1 MRALDGAGIDTLA
14 IVRRGHSGPRVFV
27 HELSGRPAALEA
39 RLRRHDPDV
48 VFHLAGPSSD
58 SDSAMAEALGASEHL
73 LEVCLRLPRQP
84 LVVAVSSSA
93 VYGSGPQGGSIT
105 ERRPVRP
112 ETRYGV
118 AKAVQELLALRAGA
132 RGLPV
137 IIARLFNVIGEG
149 QAGERVPA
157 TFVRQLLALGRK
169 RAPSRSMAV
178 RNLEAGRDFIDVADA
193 VAALQVIAA
202 RGIEGEVYN
211 VCTGRARRVG
221 ELLDK
226 LIDASGVTGLR
237 VSPRQDGEV
246 AWQRGSAA
254 RLRALGWRPA
264 VPIDTSLQQIFEDW
278 RARE

>member
-1 MRALDGAGIDTLA
+1 M
-14 IVRRGHSGPRVFV
+14 

-58 SDSAMAEALGASEHL
+58 SDGAMTEAMGASEHL
-73 LEVCLRLPRQP
+73 LEVCLRLPRTP

-93 VYGSGPQGGSIT
+93 VYGAGPTAGGIP
-105 ERRPVRP
+105 ERRPLRP
-112 ETRYGV
+112 QTRYGV

-149 QAGERVPA
+149 QSAQRVPA
-157 TFVRQLLALGRK
+157 TFVRQLLALERK
-169 RAPSRSMAV
+169 GVAARQMAV

-193 VAALQVIAA
+193 VAALQAIAA
-202 RGIEGEVYN
+202 RGAEGAVYN

-226 LIDASGVTGLR
+226 LIAASGVTGIR
-237 VSPRQDGEV
+237 IASRQDGEV
-246 AWQRGSAA
+246 AWQRGSAT
-254 RLRALGWRPA
+254 RLRALGWKPV
-264 VPIDTSLQQIFEDW
+264 VPLETSLQQILDDW

>member
-1 MRALDGAGIDTLA
+1 MRALDDAGIDTLA
-14 IVRRGHSGPRVFV
+14 IVRRGRPGPRVVV
-27 HELSGRPAALEA
+27 HELSGRAAALEA

-58 SDSAMAEALGASEHL
+58 SDVAMTEALGASEHL
-73 LEVCLRLPRQP
+73 FEVCLRLPRKP

-93 VYGSGPQGGSIT
+93 VYGAGVRARAIT

-149 QAGERVPA
+149 QSGQRVPA
-157 TFVRQLLALGRK
+157 TFVRQLLALARK
-169 RAPSRSMAV
+169 RAPRLIAV

-202 RGIEGEVYN
+202 RGTEGEVYN
-211 VCTGRARRVG
+211 VCIGSARRVG
-221 ELLDK
+221 ELLDR
-226 LIDASGVTGLR
+226 LIAASGVTGVR
-237 VSPRQDGEV
+237 ISSHQDGEV

-264 VPIDTSLQQIFEDW
+264 VPLETSLQQILADW

>member
-1 MRALDGAGIDTLA
+1 VRALDEAGIDTLA
-14 IVRRGHSGPRVFV
+14 IVRRGRPGLRVFV

-58 SDSAMAEALGASEHL
+58 SDAAMTEALGASEHL
-73 LEVCLRLPRQP
+73 LEACLRLPRRP

-93 VYGSGPQGGSIT
+93 VYGAGGPVRGIT
-105 ERRPVRP
+105 ERQPVRP

-137 IIARLFNVIGEG
+137 VIARLFNVIGEG
-149 QAGERVPA
+149 QSGHRVPA
-157 TFVRQLLALGRK
+157 TFVRQLLDLGPK
-169 RAPSRSMAV
+169 RAPRTMAV

-202 RGIEGEVYN
+202 RGTEGEVYN
-211 VCTGRARRVG
+211 VCTGRARLVG

-226 LIDASGVTGLR
+226 LIAASGVTGLR
-237 VSPRQDGEV
+237 ISSRQDGEV

-254 RLRALGWRPA
+254 RLRALGWRPS
-264 VPIDTSLQQIFEDW
+264 VPLDASLQRILADW
-278 RARE
+278 RARG